1 MNQEEEEREEDEFS
15 LFYIVKDGKTAL
27 MVSRLASKAIAIM

>member
-1 MNQEEEEREEDEFS
+1 MNQEQEEREEDESS

-27 MVSRLASKAIAIM
+27 MVSEHDSKTITIM